1 MNVEK
6 YTDRAKG
13 MLQAAQTLALR
24 RGHQRFTPD
33 HVLYALLEDDQ
44 GLAVRLIQAA
54 GGDAGRI
61 TQAAEQV
68 LAKMPVVEG
77 QGAGQV
83 YLSPEAAR
91 LFENAEKVAK
101 KAGDDFVTVER
112 LLQALSLADGSA

>member
-13 MLQAAQTLALR
+13 MLQEAQTLALR
-24 RGHQRFTPD
+24 RGHQRFTPE

-54 GGDAGRI
+54 GGNGQQI
-61 TQAAEQV
+61 MQAAEQA
-68 LAKMPVVEG
+68 LAKLPVVEG

-83 YLSPEAAR
+83 YLAPESAR
-91 LFENAEKVAK
+91 LFDQAEQIAK
-101 KAGDDFVTVER
+101 KAGDDYVTVER
-112 LLQALSLADGSA
+112 LLQAPSYST